1 MAGFG
6 VWWVSA
12 FYIVAQ
18 IALGFHLY
26 HGVWSL
32 FQTLGWYVPD
42 NLSDWRR
49 KFALVFALVIVIG
62 NISFPVAVL
71 AGLVR

>member
-1 MAGFG
+1 
-6 VWWVSA
+6 
-12 FYIVAQ
+12 
-18 IALGFHLY
+18 
-26 HGVWSL
+26 L